1 MGTPP
6 LAVALAAARWS
17 RRDRPKARAE
27 ERLQWLLQKGCG
39 TAPLAVARAAACRG
53 RLCRPSSRAEARLQG
68 LPPKEMG
75 TAPLAVALAAA
86 RRLGQLQPHQART
99 SSMGQERQMAAAA
112 GGQCYGGEGA

>member
-1 MGTPP
+1 M
-6 LAVALAAARWS
+6 AVALAAARWS

-86 RRLGQLQPHQART
+86 RRLGLQPHRARA
-99 SSMGQERQMAAAA
+99 SSMSQVRQLAAAA
-112 GGQCYGGEGA
+112 RGQCDGGEGA